1 VRTAVV
7 AIVAILVGVG
17 LLKLLV
23 VSLEPRLAFYP
34 FPGQDATPSA
44 LGLAY
49 EDLFLRTSDDERVQ
63 AWVVPHPQARAN
75 VLYWHGNG
83 GNLALWLDVIA
94 GIQRQGFTVLALDYR
109 GYGRS
114 TGSPSEAGLYRD
126 ADALLEEYWSRR
138 HGPGAKTVYWGR
150 SLGATVAAYA
160 TTVRAPD
167 ALVLESSFPDK
178 RSLLASYPLYLLLNP
193 LSRYRFPT
201 SEFLAGYAGPALVVH
216 GRADTIVPFGEGE
229 KVYEQLTTQ
238 RKTLA
243 AIDGADH
250 NDLHIANPEAYWQR
264 IRQFLD
270 AALATERHDT

>member
-1 VRTAVV
+1 VRTTAVWI
-7 AIVAILVGVG
+7 ALLLIGLG

-23 VSLEPRLAFYP
+23 VTIEPRLAFYP
-34 FPGQDATPSA
+34 FPGQDVTPAA

-49 EDLFLRTSDDERVQ
+49 EDLFLDTSDDERVQ
-63 AWVVPHPQARAN
+63 AWLVPHPEPRAA
-75 VLYWHGNG
+75 VLFWHGNG
-83 GNLALWLDVIA
+83 GNLSHWLDVIA

-126 ADALLEEYWSRR
+126 ADALLAEYWSRR
-138 HGPGAKTVYWGR
+138 HRSGTKTVYWGR

-167 ALVLESSFPDK
+167 ALVLESPFPDK
-178 RSLLASYPLYLLLNP
+178 ASLLRSYPLYLLLNP
-193 LSRYRFPT
+193 FSRYRFPT
-201 SEFLAGYAGPALVVH
+201 SEFLAGYEGPALVVH
-216 GRADTIVPFGEGE
+216 GRDDRIVPFREGRL
-229 KVYEQLTTQ
+229 VYERLTTS

-250 NDLHIANPEAYWQR
+250 NDLHIVNPDEYWLR
-264 IRQFLD
+264 VRGFLD
-270 AALATERHDT
+270 TALATERHDT